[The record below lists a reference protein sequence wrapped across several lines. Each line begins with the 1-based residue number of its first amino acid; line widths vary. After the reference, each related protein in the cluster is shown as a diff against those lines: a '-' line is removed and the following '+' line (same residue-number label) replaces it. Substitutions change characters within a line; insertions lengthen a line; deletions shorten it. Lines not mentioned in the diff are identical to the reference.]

1 MSQAAC
7 LLLSNCLMNGTPQDG
22 SIGSHSGGVA
32 IGVADNALSFNQQVY
47 RIGDFIYAEPK
58 EKGMDP
64 ILLNIQRLWTNQ
76 EGQQMLYGNQYYRP
90 RDTYHVTTRKFLE
103 KVSFVY
109 DIKLLW

>member
-1 MSQAAC
+1 
-7 LLLSNCLMNGTPQDG
+7 MNGTPQDG

-103 KVSFVY
+103 KVSFVCA
-109 DIKLLW
+109 DIKL